1 MSVPLSVSAASS
13 SVRRDGA
20 TLRRNARLVAELS
33 DCVAAAARE
42 ALVPQLA
49 RGHRVATCYSLRVSK
64 AFKGEDASE
73 APIVVPPR
81 APLPEGQ
88 TNYVT
93 PRGLAALQRERDD
106 LQRERAQREA
116 HPDAVDSAHAI
127 AVLTA
132 RLAAVQERLANA
144 RLVEQST
151 LALDRV
157 RFGARVRARADAGT
171 ERIWTLVGVDEADAA
186 SGLIAF
192 TAPLARALLGKRVG
206 DVARVRA
213 PRGTEEWE
221 ILAIEYEPFR

>member
-1 MSVPLSVSAASS
+1 M
-13 SVRRDGA
+13 
-20 TLRRNARLVAELS
+20 
-33 DCVAAAARE
+33 
-42 ALVPQLA
+42 
-49 RGHRVATCYSLRVSK
+49 SK

-73 APIVVPPR
+73 APIVVLPR

-93 PRGLAALQRERDD
+93 PRGLAALQRERGD

-116 HPDAVDSAHAI
+116 HPDVDSAHAM

-132 RLAAVQERLANA
+132 RLAALQERLASA
-144 RLVEQST
+144 LLVERP
-151 LALDRV
+151 ALPPDRA
-157 RFGARVRARADAGT
+157 RFGASVRARAADGT

-192 TAPLARALLGKRVG
+192 TAPLARAFLGKRVG
-206 DVARVRA
+206 DVVRVRA

-221 ILAIEYEPFR
+221 ILAIEYDSFG